1 MPMVVDE
8 NGATI
13 LDCPYTETGRSQCE
27 AKVREGRAQGHRW
40 MVKSAPGYG
49 DGGKAPGLGAAQTTQ
64 YHPGSLVDSP
74 TNKYG
79 GETRGLGRARQ
90 GRRGPRRSGR

>member
-8 NGATI
+8 NGRTI

-27 AKVREGRAQGHRW
+27 AKVREGRAQGQRW

-49 DGGKAPGLGAAQTTQ
+49 GAGQAPGLGAAQTTQ

-79 GETRGLGRARQ
+79 AETRGLGRARQ
-90 GRRGPRRSGR
+90 GRRGPRRSNR